1 MYEMEIHGW
10 GWILHG
16 VSLSFFFPLSLHEV
30 VSLILSPPTNVFP
43 SLSLVPPTPL
53 THMHTP
59 SNYQPLSI
67 SSSLP
72 TSSSLHA
79 IPSSIMWGSMRQK
92 ESWVRLG
99 PISLASHLS
108 FSSIS
113 LTGLSDGLAGNH
125 HPCIYRR
132 ILPLA
137 SFNTIAHMLK
147 SVQAPP
153 TLRVLTYVCVRG
165 CSLSDVKKQLYKAEM
180 YSFWFL
186 WNIFY

>member
-1 MYEMEIHGW
+1 MRWKSMTGDEYYMG
-10 GWILHG
+10 
-16 VSLSFFFPLSLHEV
+16 SLSRSFFPLSLHEV
-30 VSLILSPPTNVFP
+30 VSLILSPSTNVSP
-43 SLSLVPPTPL
+43 SLLSYPPTLPKSH
-53 THMHTP
+53 THTP
-59 SNYQPLSI
+59 SNSQPLSI

-125 HPCIYRR
+125 HPCIYRH
-132 ILPLA
+132 ILPPA
-137 SFNTIAHMLK
+137 SFNTTAHMLK
-147 SVQAPP
+147 NVQAPP
-153 TLRVLTYVCVRG
+153 TLKRAYVCAF
-165 CSLSDVKKQLYKAEM
+165 SLV
-180 YSFWFL
+180 
-186 WNIFY
+186 